1 MSSAQAAAL
10 GLAVEVLAMI
20 GRILALVG
28 LAAIAV
34 IAVGFLLTLVHA
46 VVGLAVT
53 LAIVVVGAVV
63 LRGLL
68 RAAKHS

>member
-1 MSSAQAAAL
+1 
-10 GLAVEVLAMI
+10 MI